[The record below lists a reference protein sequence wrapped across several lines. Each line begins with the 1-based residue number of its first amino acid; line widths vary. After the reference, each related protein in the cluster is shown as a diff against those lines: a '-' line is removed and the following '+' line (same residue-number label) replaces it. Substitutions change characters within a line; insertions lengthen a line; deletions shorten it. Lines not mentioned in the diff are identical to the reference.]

1 MSKDIFEERMG
12 GKKMKED
19 RMWRNRDGTGPN
31 GGGAGT
37 GRGRGGC

>member
-1 MSKDIFEERMG
+1 MNKTNMCPG
-12 GKKMKED
+12 
-19 RMWRNRDGTGPN
+19 RDGTGPN